1 MCVYDTTWKPIETY
15 IVQMVQ
21 QSPRTGDTSP
31 GSGAPHQRA
40 AADDDQQLGQ
50 EALKSP
56 DISTLDH
63 VKVNRTGGPVD
74 SIG

>member
-1 MCVYDTTWKPIETY
+1 
-15 IVQMVQ
+15 MVQ
-21 QSPRTGDTSP
+21 QSPRTMKIRSVLP
-31 GSGAPHQRA
+31 PQAPHQRA

-50 EALKSP
+50 KALKSP